1 MPSTRKPR
9 RRFPAISFAR
19 IWLVSSRDH
28 LHPNVL
34 DPISAILVF
43 PSEQTATVQP
53 GGNNV
58 VLTLWMIPKAQASV
72 GQKLEVI
79 LERKNVALKVE
90 RVLTGMQNLLLM
102 KRVSESLAGQR
113 WQRSEINGIKALHLC
128 RRDPCRP

>member
-1 MPSTRKPR
+1 M
-9 RRFPAISFAR
+9 
-19 IWLVSSRDH
+19 VSSRDH

-72 GQKLEVI
+72 GQKLEII

-102 KRVSESLAGQR
+102 ERVSESLAGWAVSVGNAR
-113 WQRSEINGIKALHLC
+113 KLTA
-128 RRDPCRP
+128 